1 MPSQLPLYAYVVLFT
16 TLALVLVP
24 SISAAPVDIN
34 ISANEVAAWFEG
46 EWDSV
51 DNSSFITNLM
61 NETMTDIDQAWYAKA
76 QCYALPTGVVAWIS
90 LLLTGWTIY
99 CHTTDR
105 KPLKFWS
112 TKRLEHGVWGII
124 LSVLTGAITIPLP
137 AFTMYRCRG
146 EWQLIAVS
154 VYKMANVVALT
165 FAGLH
170 RSIEVC
176 RKNKPRE
183 GKYGAPGV
191 WIWFWMVVYTASFL
205 AGNTGL
211 LDIVKQLLHDSH
223 QVFAI
228 LVACGS
234 VAGVT
239 VAIGAAYAIFDC
251 LLAKH
256 SHLLGAIGVVV
267 GIILMC
273 SGSLNEWTLAVIKND
288 LLGVPTGKSSIPY
301 WLFFGGKRLLLLNW

>member
-1 MPSQLPLYAYVVLFT
+1 MPRRSFAYTCVVLLT
-16 TLALVLVP
+16 SLALFLVP
-24 SISAAPVDIN
+24 SISAAPVDIEV
-34 ISANEVAAWFEG
+34 STNEIAAWFEG
-46 EWDSV
+46 EWDVV

-61 NETMTDIDQAWYAKA
+61 NETMTDIELEWYAKA
-76 QCYALPTGVVAWIS
+76 QSSQVLVYQAPRAW
-90 LLLTGWTIY
+90 
-99 CHTTDR
+99 
-105 KPLKFWS
+105 
-112 TKRLEHGVWGII
+112 RLDVI
-124 LSVLTGAITIPLP
+124 LSVLTGVITIPLP

-154 VYKMANVVALT
+154 VYKMANAVALT

-170 RSIEVC
+170 RSIKVC
-176 RKNKPRE
+176 RKDKPRE
-183 GKYGAPGV
+183 GKYGTPGV

-211 LDIVKQLLHDSH
+211 IDIVKQLLHDSH

-239 VAIGAAYAIFDC
+239 VALGAAYAIFDC

-267 GIILMC
+267 GIVLMC
-273 SGSLNEWTLAVIKND
+273 SGSLNE
-288 LLGVPTGKSSIPY
+288 
-301 WLFFGGKRLLLLNW
+301 